1 MEKVIMW
8 KPEFET
14 MEREKLMEHQLTLLR
29 RQMAYV
35 YERSP
40 FYRKKF
46 DDAGVIPEHIKTME
60 DVSRIPF
67 TVKEELR
74 KSQEKYPPYGDFLC
88 ISPEEGVRVF
98 QTTGTTGIPVR
109 SLLSKRDWLEVY
121 YEQFMYFMFGYGIT
135 KSDII
140 FIPFNYGLYL
150 AWWGIHSAF
159 EKAGV
164 LVIPGGGQSSE
175 DRIRNILEWK
185 PTVVCGTP
193 TYILYLGEVAKK
205 MGVDLSST
213 NIRVVITAGEP
224 GAQVPSTK
232 KLIEATWGA
241 KNYDDIGSTEIS
253 NFGFECICQKGT
265 HVIESMF
272 LAEVIDPQTE
282 KNLGPGEEGE
292 LVLSNLCCES
302 MPLIRWRMGDMVKF
316 DINRCDCG
324 RTFLR
329 LDGGIIGRVDDMFQF
344 GGVNIFPSAIENFVR
359 ETKEFSNEYQVIAP
373 KMGSGK
379 HLRIRVEPSS
389 PALSQDEIARAIKNF
404 KEVFKFRV
412 GVTPDVEVVNIGE
425 LPRFEGKARRV
436 IRES

>member
-8 KPEFET
+8 RPELET
-14 MEREKLMEHQLTLLR
+14 MPRERLLEYQLDLFR
-29 RQMAYV
+29 KQMAYV
-35 YERSP
+35 YKKAP

-46 DDAGVIPEHIKTME
+46 DDAGISPEHIKYID
-60 DVSRIPF
+60 DVRKVPF
-67 TVKEELR
+67 TTKEELR
-74 KSQEKYPPYGDFLC
+74 KSQEEHPPFGDFLC
-88 ISPEEGVRVF
+88 IPPDEGVRVF

-109 SLLSKRDWLEVY
+109 SLLSKRDWLEIY
-121 YEQFMYFMFGYGIT
+121 YEQFMYFMYGYGIT

-150 AWWGIHSAF
+150 AWWGIHTSF

-193 TYILYLGEVAKK
+193 TYMLYLGEVAKR
-205 MGVDLSST
+205 MGVDLSKT
-213 NIRVVITAGEP
+213 PVRIVITAGEP

-232 KLIEATWGA
+232 KLIETIWGA

-253 NFGFECICQKGT
+253 NFGFECVCQKGT

-272 LAEVIDPQTE
+272 LAEVIDPNTG

-302 MPLIRWRMGDMVKF
+302 MPLIRWRMGDIVKF
-316 DINRCDCG
+316 DINPCECG

-329 LDGGIIGRVDDMFQF
+329 LDGGIIGRADDMFHF
-344 GGVNIFPSAIENFVR
+344 GGVNIFPSAVENFIR
-359 ETKEFSNEYQVIAP
+359 EIKEFSNEYQLIVP

-389 PALSQDEIARAIKNF
+389 PTISKEEIESAIKRF
-404 KEVFKFRV
+404 KEKFKFRI
-412 GVTPDVEVVNIGE
+412 GLTPDVEIVNIGE
-425 LPRFEGKARRV
+425 LPRFEGKAKRI
-436 IRES
+436 IRED

>member
-8 KPEFET
+8 RPELET
-14 MEREKLMEHQLTLLR
+14 MPRERLLEYQLDLFR
-29 RQMAYV
+29 KQMAYV
-35 YERSP
+35 YKKAP

-46 DDAGVIPEHIKTME
+46 DDAGISPEHIKYID
-60 DVSRIPF
+60 DVRKVPF
-67 TVKEELR
+67 TTKEELR
-74 KSQEKYPPYGDFLC
+74 KSQEEHPPFGDFLC
-88 ISPEEGVRVF
+88 IPPDEGVRVF

-109 SLLSKRDWLEVY
+109 SLLSKRDWLEIY
-121 YEQFMYFMFGYGIT
+121 YEQFMYFMYGYGIT

-150 AWWGIHSAF
+150 AWWGIHTSF

-193 TYILYLGEVAKK
+193 TYMLYLGEVAKR
-205 MGVDLSST
+205 MGVDLSKT
-213 NIRVVITAGEP
+213 PVRIVITAGEP

-232 KLIEATWGA
+232 KLIETIWGA

-253 NFGFECICQKGT
+253 NFGFECVCQKGT

-272 LAEVIDPQTE
+272 LAEVIDPNTG

-302 MPLIRWRMGDMVKF
+302 MPLIRWRMGDIVKF
-316 DINRCDCG
+316 DINPCECG

-329 LDGGIIGRVDDMFQF
+329 LDGGIIGRADDMFHF
-344 GGVNIFPSAIENFVR
+344 GGVNIFPSAVENFIR
-359 ETKEFSNEYQVIAP
+359 EIKEFSNEYQLIVP

-389 PALSQDEIARAIKNF
+389 PTISKEEIESAIKRF
-404 KEVFKFRV
+404 KEKFKFRI
-412 GVTPDVEVVNIGE
+412 GLTPDVEIVNIGE
-425 LPRFEGKARRV
+425 LPRFEGKAKRI
-436 IRES
+436 IRKD